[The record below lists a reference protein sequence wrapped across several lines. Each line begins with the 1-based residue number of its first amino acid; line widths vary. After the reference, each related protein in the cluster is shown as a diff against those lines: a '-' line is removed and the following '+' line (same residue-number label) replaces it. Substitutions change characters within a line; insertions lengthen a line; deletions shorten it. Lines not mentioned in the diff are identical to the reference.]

1 MSGVALAV
9 AVVAGSFL
17 AGSIP
22 FGYLVPR
29 FLRGLDIRGHG
40 SRNPGATNVWR
51 VLGPGPGV
59 LVGLLDGAK
68 GWLAVALAIRAGA
81 GAALS
86 VAAALAA
93 VAGHSWTPWL
103 AFRGG
108 KGVITSA
115 GAFLRLA
122 WLPLAGAVVAFGVV
136 FAATRMVSAGSIV
149 AAVLFAVLTVVL
161 PGPWRT
167 PPVELAAGLIALL
180 IVIRHRANI
189 SRILAGTEYRF
200 GRKAAGR

>member
-1 MSGVALAV
+1 V
-9 AVVAGSFL
+9 AVVAAAFL

-29 FLRGLDIRGHG
+29 WLRGLDIRDRG

-51 VLGPGPGV
+51 VVGPGAG
-59 LVGLLDGAK
+59 LAVGLLDGCK
-68 GWLAVALAIRAGA
+68 GWVAVEIAVRAGA
-81 GAALS
+81 GAALG
-86 VAAALAA
+86 VTAALAA
-93 VAGHSWTPWL
+93 VAGHTWTPWL
-103 AFRGG
+103 GFRGG

-122 WLPLAGAVVAFGVV
+122 WLPLAGAVGAFGVV
-136 FAATRMVSAGSIV
+136 FAATRMVSAGSIA
-149 AAVLFAVLTVVL
+149 AAVLFAVLTCGM

-167 PPVELAAGLIALL
+167 PPVEAAACLVALL

-189 SRILAGTEYRF
+189 SRMLAGTEYRF
-200 GRKAAGR
+200 GRKGPGR